1 MVKRRKK
8 LKTRLTAVLLTL
20 GMVASSVA
28 TNLPSRVFGVPDE
41 AREVYAAGETW
52 VDKVTVGENTY
63 DVTFT
68 YEDLASSV
76 GNEGGVKITRI
87 TIDPNA
93 PAGSINLTIP
103 DTIDEKTVREIGPES
118 NITTFS
124 IVNEDNIKT
133 ITFNAKSL
141 EVVPYPFA
149 MGCAN
154 LKDVVFSEG
163 CQIKKI
169 WDNAFD
175 SCISLEEITLPDSV
189 EEIGKKAFFGCTSL
203 TTINLGSGIKTIGES
218 AFQGTKLANIT
229 FPASLTEIG
238 KSAFYNL
245 DSLTEI
251 TFPADSKLTTIGET
265 AFYQCDITEL
275 TLPNSLEEI
284 GEDAFKFCAQI
295 TDITWPQNNP
305 KFTTIRGFYG
315 SSALDSSVLRKIPSS
330 VTTIDDN
337 AFYQVHFSEIYISP
351 FISRI
356 GKNAFA
362 NDEGFLRGDIIIAD
376 SSVELTIEKNAFYQV
391 FDNTVGQYAAD
402 NPKEIILPK
411 RVVEIQDGSFNLCYK
426 NYHKFTIKNDSINI
440 VGDPWTYLGYTF
452 FSYPN
457 TLTEETSSSFTAYKN
472 SCEAGEKHTA
482 NNINLYMF
490 SSFDPIVKHTVTGTV
505 PAGATV
511 KAKIDNGENTD
522 IALDESNS
530 FSFDAVEKS
539 NIVITISK
547 DGYKDY
553 TLEMTSDMFAT
564 DWAIGEITIDQMVAL
579 FTVGNLDVSLAGE
592 TSGGVNIS
600 VFDENGDLYVSD
612 STAADA
618 YALTDLPEGT
628 YTVVAFANNGYISGI
643 SSLAGLN
650 ELGIAES
657 NYAKASV
664 TIEREKTATCSLTVP
679 KMPTSVYLDV
689 VDTVGSF
696 VAVDRSIVTTN
707 TEAYGK
713 IFYQMKDGHKADSV
727 KIFVPDGFNV
737 TSVTTSTNSYPVESV
752 YNSDTGII
760 TINGLAGDAK
770 NSGTIYVGLVGES
783 AGTYCLSASVT
794 SSSVTVP
801 VGSYDFEVVDIDLVV
816 KEDVLS
822 TGNASITV
830 YAQPMTEIM
839 LSISGT
845 EAQSI
850 GTTNMLGYLITTVEL
865 TDEYIWGALCTLK
878 ASAVINGH
886 DCEDYETVR
895 VTKKDVEI
903 KDFFFIHANHKYYII
918 KDGVDKSN
926 DYYTYVAN
934 GTEEAKYWTFG
945 AVLRNSSSLDGDVT
959 INIQMLDGNCRQ
971 EVLSLISSKK
981 IDSKTY
987 ESEYS
992 TSVYIDTA
1000 GNHVFDDS
1008 LIPEGFDLYYNSNV
1022 TTMKEI
1028 ITGEKEVS
1036 SDDQSGEKDAAK
1048 ESGTDKADKE
1058 KLLAAID
1065 ANAEAI
1071 YVKRKNSYEEA
1082 WASLTNKYTVLPS
1095 EGDGHITAQ
1104 EWLDNEMYE
1113 QFFDYNSFLF
1123 PSKIK
1128 GLDTL
1133 TEDEQTMI
1141 NSLTAEELSEFEA
1154 LDATMKVIMDALM
1167 YIMGSSKPLY
1177 EYKDLNEYLADNYET
1192 QESLYSMTKA
1202 DALGKGYVI
1211 MKDSA
1216 EEGTVLYNFSD
1227 NSMLVYEY
1235 DDSAPKDASEALLS
1249 KESKGSGDGKPKAAM
1264 KPKKNKHNM
1273 NKINEYASTAEN
1285 LSGYA
1290 DVLVGSV
1297 DTIAEKYEYWN
1308 KPGVKQTL
1316 DVSGKITGS
1325 LNAVLGLNK
1334 WALQSTEYNLG
1345 LQETMK
1351 YEDKKKI
1358 FGKKYTLD
1366 DLTKKY
1372 QAGKISYDCYI
1383 NRMAEW
1389 AALDNLA
1396 NTSRL
1401 RDEWVSD
1408 CVTLTATAA
1417 ITGVVLLGAEFIV
1430 PAVAGGTAA
1439 GGAAAAGAAAE
1450 TAVGATGAT
1459 AAQYISAASLGT
1471 GAGSVALDV
1480 YVSAVTAD
1488 WNSKISKCQEEYVKA
1503 HLKAEYGCADEKTK
1517 AKFQKRILYDPSGF
1531 VYEAV
1536 ESNKVE
1542 GATAT
1547 VIFADSGD
1555 AWDASAHEQ
1564 VNPQIT
1570 DIYGSFAWDVPDGTY
1585 KVKVEKDG
1593 YETAYTDALEVPPP
1607 RMDVRIPL
1615 VTKKAP
1621 EVESLNAY
1629 TDYIEII
1636 FTQYMKIDDK
1646 SEIVATVNG
1655 KSVASSSFEWQDAEE
1670 SPSGEKYA
1678 KVVRIPVPAGT
1689 KVGDTLDVQ
1698 ISKAKNYA
1706 GIPMSAACSEKAKVT
1721 HRPTEIILN
1730 YETVLTMQA
1739 GSDKNITVRIKDEN
1753 GDYMEGVSISALI
1766 ENTYLAELAEST
1778 LVTDE
1783 EGKVV
1788 FKASALLP
1796 GLTNATFKVDGT
1808 TLKTNIKVQ
1817 IETEA
1822 VRPKRPTASIAGIE
1836 FSEGAPKENYLTVAA
1851 GSTLT
1856 LECATEGAT
1865 IYYTLDDT
1873 CPCQNSA
1880 SRIKYTGPITIT
1892 EDCRIRIA
1900 AYKDGLEYSER
1911 LNLNITVKQ
1920 PDEFVI
1926 SYDLNGGTLNG
1937 KTGIITEKH
1946 KEGEEIT
1953 IPDAPTREGYKFDY
1967 WEGSKHYPG
1976 DKYVIV
1982 GDHTFKA
1989 VWIALDE
1996 DEQDDQEVEDED
2008 SPSGDKSSDDE
2019 ASNDSNGSGAKDATI
2034 DVPDNSKSAENDVA
2048 AKTGD
2053 PFDPVL
2059 WTVIMLTAF
2068 AGWLAVIMLKKK
2080 RK

>member
-8 LKTRLTAVLLTL
+8 LRTRLTAVLLTF

-28 TNLPSRVFGVPDE
+28 TNLPGRVFGVPDE
-41 AREVYAAGETW
+41 AREVYAET
-52 VDKVTVGENTY
+52 NTWT
-63 DVTFT
+63 DEEHGVVFE
-68 YEDLASSV
+68 YEDLA
-76 GNEGGVKITRI
+76 EGGVV
-87 TIDPNA
+87 
-93 PAGSINLTIP
+93 INGIKPSDTTVEDGTLDIVIP
-103 DTIDEKTVREIGPES
+103 DTIDGKAVKDTKLG
-118 NITTFS
+118 ITS
-124 IVNEDNIKT
+124 SHQNKY
-133 ITFNAKSL
+133 KSL
-141 EVVPYPFA
+141 TINSTSLKTLSYPFA
-149 MGCAN
+149 RSCEYLQSVAFAE
-154 LKDVVFSEG
+154 D
-163 CQIKKI
+163 CQIETI
-169 WDNAFD
+169 ADEAFKG
-175 SCISLEEITLPDSV
+175 CI
-189 EEIGKKAFFGCTSL
+189 SL
-203 TTINLGSGIKTIGES
+203 TTITLPNTVETIGRETFSGCNSLTTVNLGSSVKTIGES
-218 AFQGTKLANIT
+218 AFQGTKLASIS

-251 TFPADSKLTTIGET
+251 TFPADSELTTIGET
-265 AFYQCDITEL
+265 AFYHCDMTEL
-275 TLPNSLEEI
+275 NLPNSLEEI
-284 GEDAFKFCAQI
+284 GEDAFKYCAQI
-295 TDITWPQNNP
+295 KTITWPQNNP

-315 SSALDSSVLRKIPSS
+315 SSGLENSVLRNIPSS
-330 VTTIDDN
+330 VTTIADN
-337 AFYQVHFSEIYISP
+337 AFYQTHFSEIYISP
-351 FISRI
+351 FISTI

-376 SSVELTIEKNAFYQV
+376 SSVELTIEEKAFYQV
-391 FDNTVGQYAAD
+391 FDNTVGQYTAD
-402 NPKEIILPK
+402 NPKEIVLPK
-411 RVVEIQDGSFNLCYK
+411 RVVEIQDGSFDLKYK
-426 NYHKFTIKNDSINI
+426 NNHKFTIKNDSIRI
-440 VGDPWTYLGYTF
+440 VGDPWTNLGYTY

-457 TLTEETSSSFTAYKN
+457 TLTEEKSPSFTAYKN
-472 SCEAGEKHTA
+472 SCEAGEKHSA
-482 NNINLYMF
+482 NNENLYMF
-490 SSFDPIVKHTVTGTV
+490 SLFDPIVKHTITGTV
-505 PAGATV
+505 PIGATV
-511 KAKIDNGENTD
+511 KAKINNGENTD

-530 FSFDAVEKS
+530 FSFDTVEKS

-547 DGYKDY
+547 EGYKDY

-564 DWAIGEITIDQMVAL
+564 NWTIGEITIDQMVAL
-579 FTVGNLDVSLAGE
+579 STVGNLDVTLAGE
-592 TSGGVNIS
+592 ASGGVNIS

-612 STAADA
+612 STGADA
-618 YALTDLPEGT
+618 YALTGLPEGT
-628 YTVVAFANNGYISGI
+628 YTVIAFANNGYISGI

-664 TIEREKTATCSLTVP
+664 TIEKEKTTTCSLTVP

-689 VDTVGSF
+689 VDTMGSF
-696 VAVDRSIVTTN
+696 VAVDRSTVTTN
-707 TEAYGK
+707 TGAYGK

-752 YNSDTGII
+752 YNADTGII
-760 TINGLAGDAK
+760 TISGLAGDAK
-770 NSGTIYVGLVGES
+770 DSGTIYVGLVGES
-783 AGTYCLSASVT
+783 AGTYCISASVT

-878 ASAVINGH
+878 AKAVINGH

-895 VTKKDVEI
+895 VVKKDVEI
-903 KDFFFIHANHKYYII
+903 KDFFFIHANHKYYIV

-945 AVLRNSSSLDGDVT
+945 AVLRKSSSLDGDVM
-959 INIQMLDGNCRQ
+959 INIQMLDGSCRQ
-971 EVLSLISSKK
+971 EALSLISSKK

-987 ESEYS
+987 ETEYS
-992 TSVYIDTA
+992 ASIYIDTA

-1008 LIPEGFDLYYNSNV
+1008 LVPEGFDLYYNSNV

-1036 SDDQSGEKDAAK
+1036 SDDGQRDAAR
-1048 ESGTDKADKE
+1048 ENSTDKTDKE

-1071 YVKRKNSYEEA
+1071 YVKRKKAYEEA
-1082 WASLTNKYTVLPS
+1082 WTSLTNKYTVLPS

-1104 EWLDNEMYE
+1104 EWLDNEIYE

-1154 LDATMKVIMDALM
+1154 LDATMKEIMDALM

-1202 DALGKGYVI
+1202 DALSKGYVI

-1235 DDSAPKDASEALLS
+1235 DGSSPKTSDGVLAATE
-1249 KESKGSGDGKPKAAM
+1249 GSRGSSDGKPKAAM

-1273 NKINEYASTAEN
+1273 DKVNEYASTAEN

-1325 LNAVLGLNK
+1325 LNTVLGFNK

-1351 YEDKKKI
+1351 YEDKI
-1358 FGKKYTLD
+1358 RVFNRKYTLD
-1366 DLTKKY
+1366 DLTKKF

-1383 NRMAEW
+1383 NRMDERRY
-1389 AALDNLA
+1389 LNILA
-1396 NTSRL
+1396 DTSRL

-1417 ITGVVLLGAEFIV
+1417 ITGAVLLGAEFIV
-1430 PAVAGGTAA
+1430 PAAAGGAA
-1439 GGAAAAGAAAE
+1439 TGGAAAAGAAAE

-1471 GAGSVALDV
+1471 GVGSVVLDE

-1488 WNSKISKCQEEYVKA
+1488 WNSKISKCQEEYIKA

-1655 KSVASSSFEWQDAEE
+1655 KSVAASSFEWQDAEE

-1706 GIPMSAACSEKAKVT
+1706 DIPMNPAYSEKAKVT

-1739 GSDKNITVRIKDEN
+1739 GNDKNITVRIKDEN

-1766 ENTYLAELAEST
+1766 ENEYLAELADAT

-1783 EGKVV
+1783 EGKAV

-1796 GLTNATFKVDGT
+1796 GLTNTTFKVDGT
-1808 TLKTNIKVQ
+1808 TLKKNIKVR

-1822 VRPKRPTASIAGIE
+1822 VRPKRPTASIAGVD

-1851 GSTLT
+1851 GSVLK

-1873 CPCQNSA
+1873 CPCQNSS
-1880 SRIKYTGPITIT
+1880 SRHEYTGPITIT
-1892 EDCRIRIA
+1892 ENCRIRIA

-1911 LNLNITVKQ
+1911 INLNITVRE
-1920 PDEFVI
+1920 PEEFEI

-1937 KTGIITEKH
+1937 KTGIIVEKH
-1946 KEGEEIT
+1946 LEGEEIT
-1953 IPDAPTREGYKFDY
+1953 IPDAPTRDGYKFDY
-1967 WEGSKHYPG
+1967 WQGSKLYPG
-1976 DKYVIV
+1976 DKYVITE
-1982 GDHTFKA
+1982 DHTFKA

-1996 DEQDDQEVEDED
+1996 DEQDDEEVEEVEDKD